1 MEKKKTEKKGNNKV
15 DVVSKITLKAL
26 RKQRG
31 KISLSI
37 AIILMLLSLV
47 LIASITINYI
57 KQPVILLNLAT
68 IISTFFTKYISFDSN
83 NNLLLIPSALSI
95 FVLSLLI
102 LSYRCE
108 KPYSYIKIII
118 FGLFF
123 YSAYLTYLTFNDAFP
138 KYINI
143 GLITSELPKSD
154 LFFALFISFVIEI
167 CLYILFRPMCDFLN
181 KKHLLKKIREIENVK
196 TEEEVKDIKI
206 EEKNTNVKIEERPT
220 INDIIEPF
228 EEINPLGVKLP
239 KPIDTPTLS
248 FINKEKPISN
258 DIGNI
263 EVPKGVNKYKEGHS
277 QKIDTDVQSN
287 PSVVSL
293 KTMEYA
299 RQNYLERQKQQKTNI
314 DTPINSILA
323 SEIEKS
329 SNNYKKESLSNNDGS
344 SVNLF
349 TVINERIEK
358 NDSTDV
364 DNLLHKIDQTPQ
376 KVSPIVRDYYERDRQ
391 IAKEKVMNIF
401 NARVQSKPETVLGY
415 NERKTSSNQGDSK
428 YSNNSNRDSIANIM
442 RSGNLLKAT
451 ERHAQKQKERS
462 HNQTNISE
470 ETLDET
476 SDYIPPQYEEEI
488 IDEDDFNDFDT
499 KNENTVDNLSSSLHS
514 NSSISYGTGIPK
526 SDEVA
531 INNYYSTAKS
541 VGGSKLVDEDEPI
554 VKKFDIEDE
563 DLDSGIK
570 GLATSN
576 LLNPNRYRYQFPAF
590 NLLQDYPSRGASDYS
605 LIEEKAEI
613 LLSTLAEFNYNSQ
626 LRDIKIGPSVTMFE
640 IIPEPGIKVTKIN
653 SLKSNI
659 AMNLKAKKVRII
671 APIPGQGAVGVE
683 IPNDVREIV
692 GFKELLQNVNIDKLQ
707 IPMVLGKTIYNEC
720 KAFDVTKSPHMLVAG
735 STGSGKSV
743 CINSLICSILYSK
756 SPREVRLIMIDPKK
770 VELSLYNNIPH
781 LLTPV
786 IVDPKRA
793 IKALDFCIEEMDR
806 RNDMLAKMNVRNIIS
821 YNEKIRRERIAKEK
835 MPYIVVI
842 IDEFASLM
850 SIVGKELD
858 ERVSRLTAMSRA
870 VGIHLVFATQRP
882 SVDVITG
889 VIKNNLPTRVAFA
902 VTSVQDSRT
911 IIGYTGAEDLLG
923 RGDMLFSESGKAAIR
938 MQGVFLSDGEVEDV
952 VEFTKSQGEPDYID
966 ESYFEDPYEEV
977 EDSSAS
983 YSNDEDELYDAAL
996 KIAYENNG
1004 ISGSYLQRKFS
1015 IGYNKA
1021 ARIVDRM
1028 EQEGIVG
1035 PINGSKKRE
1044 LLK

>member
-1 MEKKKTEKKGNNKV
+1 MEKKKTDKKRNKKV

-26 RKQRG
+26 RNQRG
-31 KISLSI
+31 KISLIISI
-37 AIILMLLSLV
+37 LLMLFSLL

-57 KQPVILLNLAT
+57 KQPT
-68 IISTFFTKYISFDSN
+68 IIFNQATLIANFFVKYISFDSS
-83 NNLLLIPSALSI
+83 NNLLLLPSALFIFILSI
-95 FVLSLLI
+95 LI
-102 LSYRCE
+102 LLYRCE

-123 YSAYLTYLTFNDAFP
+123 YSGYLTYMAFNEAFP
-138 KYINI
+138 KYINF
-143 GLITSELPKSD
+143 GFLNSELPKSD
-154 LFFALFISFVIEI
+154 ILFSLFISFVIEI
-167 CLYILFRPMCDFLN
+167 CLYILLRPICDILN
-181 KKHLLKKIREIENVK
+181 AKYISKKIKIIEGVK
-196 TEEEVKDIKI
+196 KQEDIQENII
-206 EEKNTNVKIEERPT
+206 EEKDSKIDIVEKPT
-220 INDIIEPF
+220 INDIIEPV
-228 EEINPLGVKLP
+228 EEISPLGVKLP
-239 KPIDTPTLS
+239 NPIDTPKLS
-248 FINKEKPISN
+248 FIDMEKPISN

-263 EVPKGVNKYKEGHS
+263 EIPKGINKYKENRNIEDDI
-277 QKIDTDVQSN
+277 KEQSN

-299 RQNYLERQKQQKTNI
+299 RQNYLDRQKRQGIKPEK
-314 DTPINSILA
+314 PINSILA
-323 SEIEKS
+323 NEVEKA
-329 SNNYKKESLSNNDGS
+329 SNSKKESFSKSDES
-344 SVNLF
+344 SLNIF

-364 DNLLHKIDQTPQ
+364 NNLLNKIDKNPQ
-376 KVSPIVRDYYERDRQ
+376 KVNPAVRDYYERDRQ

-401 NARVQSKPETVLGY
+401 NARVHSKPESVIGY
-415 NERKTSSNQGDSK
+415 KERTTNRNQQDSR
-428 YSNNSNRDSIANIM
+428 YSNNSNRESIANIM
-442 RSGNLLKAT
+442 RSGNLIKAT
-451 ERHAQKQKERS
+451 ELHSKKQREKS
-462 HNQTNISE
+462 INQTNKNE
-470 ETLDET
+470 ENLDEL
-476 SDYIPPQYEEEI
+476 SDYIRPNYEEEI
-488 IDEDDFNDFDT
+488 IKEDDLNNLDT
-499 KNENTVDNLSSSLHS
+499 KNDNSLNNLSSSLHS
-514 NSSISYGTGIPK
+514 NSSISYGTGILED
-526 SDEVA
+526 DEIA

-541 VGGSKLVDEDEPI
+541 VGDSKLVDEEQPI
-554 VKKFDIEDE
+554 VKKIDIEE

-576 LLNPNRYRYQFPAF
+576 LLNPNRYRYQFPSY
-590 NLLQDYPSRGASDYS
+590 NLLQDYPSRGASDHTI
-605 LIEEKAEI
+605 IEEKAEI

-640 IIPEPGIKVTKIN
+640 IIPEPGIKVTKID

-659 AMNLKAKKVRII
+659 AMDLKAKKVRII

-683 IPNDVREIV
+683 IPNDIREIV

-720 KAFDVTKSPHMLVAG
+720 KVFDVTKSPHMLVAG

-821 YNEKIRRERIAKEK
+821 YNDKIRRERIAKEK

-850 SIVGKELD
+850 SIVGKDLD

-889 VIKNNLPTRVAFA
+889 VIKNNLPTRIAFA

-966 ESYFEDPYEEV
+966 ESYFEDFYEEE

-983 YSNDEDELYDAAL
+983 YSNDEDQLYDAAI